1 MVINTLVFSLQV
13 IRLGFEPRTHS
24 LEGCCSIQ
32 LSYPTIL
39 LNCDAKVGDIFY
51 YSKCFGNFFQ
61 RKIDFLF
68 SLHKNLPSTPYISKH
83 CKYKPNCVFF
93 RSKQKKEIANGVS
106 VLQSL
111 SIFFSKANKM
121 AQNASKNYKAPTSF
135 KAAFVLCTASALL
148 SNNAFS
154 SAFNSNST
162 FFSIPFLPKITGTPM
177 HKSE

>member
-61 RKIDFLF
+61 RKIDFY
-68 SLHKNLPSTPYISKH
+68 SLCTRIYHQHLIYQNIANIS
-83 CKYKPNCVFF
+83 PIAFF

-111 SIFFSKANKM
+111 CIFFSKANKM

-162 FFSIPFLPKITGTPM
+162 IFSIPFLPKITGTPM

>member
-1 MVINTLVFSLQV
+1 M

-68 SLHKNLPSTPYISKH
+68 SLHKNLPSTPYISKY
-83 CKYKPNCVFF
+83 CKYKPNCVFSLKTKKRDCKRSF
-93 RSKQKKEIANGVS
+93 RIAIS
-106 VLQSL
+106 QYFLQQSQ
-111 SIFFSKANKM
+111 KM
-121 AQNASKNYKAPTSF
+121 AQNTSKNYKAPTSF

-162 FFSIPFLPKITGTPM
+162 IFSIPFLPKITGTPM

>member
-61 RKIDFLF
+61 RKIDFYSLCTRIYHQHLIYQNIADISPITFF
-68 SLHKNLPSTPYISKH
+68 SLKTKKRDCKRSFRIAISQ
-83 CKYKPNCVFF
+83 YF
-93 RSKQKKEIANGVS
+93 
-106 VLQSL
+106 LQQSQ
-111 SIFFSKANKM
+111 KM
-121 AQNASKNYKAPTSF
+121 AQNTSKNYKAPTSF

-162 FFSIPFLPKITGTPM
+162 IFSIPFLPKITGTPM